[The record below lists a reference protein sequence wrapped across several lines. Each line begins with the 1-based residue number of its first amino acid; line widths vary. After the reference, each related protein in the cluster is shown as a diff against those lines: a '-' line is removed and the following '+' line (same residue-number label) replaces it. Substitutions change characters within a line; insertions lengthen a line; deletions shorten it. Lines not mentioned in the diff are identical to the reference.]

1 MFAELENPLFIDPH
15 ELDQYLADGW
25 FRMGQSVFTTNF
37 LKFNHVFYSALW
49 LRINLLEAEFP
60 TTKSKLQKL
69 NSKFEVEIQPAQIKP
84 IQETL
89 FDKYRSH
96 ITFETSNSLEQLLF
110 NNTQRDIFNAYE
122 VNVYDKEKLIAT
134 GFFDLGHDSGAG
146 ISCFYDPDYK
156 KHSLGKYL
164 MFLKMDFC
172 IKRGLT
178 FFYPGYFAP
187 GYRLFDYKLDLT
199 KSAME
204 FLDFRDNQWYPMS
217 TFSADNTPLIEIQE
231 RLNELQML
239 IENAGQI
246 SKVYHY
252 EYFDA
257 NLVPSL
263 NGLGL
268 LDHPVMLVC
277 FERQPNQI
285 NPIVLFDI
293 RKKHYQL
300 WLCNSVYGMTYESEY
315 DNFYGEHLLHPFRH
329 LVSCD
334 TAEAMA
340 QVVTTALV
348 KVDD

>member
-1 MFAELENPLFIDPH
+1 
-15 ELDQYLADGW
+15 
-25 FRMGQSVFTTNF
+25 
-37 LKFNHVFYSALW
+37 
-49 LRINLLEAEFP
+49 
-60 TTKSKLQKL
+60 
-69 NSKFEVEIQPAQIKP
+69 
-84 IQETL
+84 
-89 FDKYRSH
+89 
-96 ITFETSNSLEQLLF
+96 
-110 NNTQRDIFNAYE
+110 
-122 VNVYDKEKLIAT
+122 
-134 GFFDLGHDSGAG
+134 
-146 ISCFYDPDYK
+146 
-156 KHSLGKYL
+156 
-164 MFLKMDFC
+164 
-172 IKRGLT
+172 
-178 FFYPGYFAP
+178 
-187 GYRLFDYKLDLT
+187 
-199 KSAME
+199 
-204 FLDFRDNQWYPMS
+204 
-217 TFSADNTPLIEIQE
+217 LIEIQE
-231 RLNELQML
+231 RLTELQML
-239 IENAGQI
+239 IENADQI

-285 NPIVLFDI
+285 NPIVLYDI

>member
-217 TFSADNTPLIEIQE
+217 TFSADNTP
-231 RLNELQML
+231 
-239 IENAGQI
+239 
-246 SKVYHY
+246 
-252 EYFDA
+252 
-257 NLVPSL
+257 
-263 NGLGL
+263 
-268 LDHPVMLVC
+268 
-277 FERQPNQI
+277 
-285 NPIVLFDI
+285 
-293 RKKHYQL
+293 
-300 WLCNSVYGMTYESEY
+300 
-315 DNFYGEHLLHPFRH
+315 
-329 LVSCD
+329 
-334 TAEAMA
+334 
-340 QVVTTALV
+340 
-348 KVDD
+348 